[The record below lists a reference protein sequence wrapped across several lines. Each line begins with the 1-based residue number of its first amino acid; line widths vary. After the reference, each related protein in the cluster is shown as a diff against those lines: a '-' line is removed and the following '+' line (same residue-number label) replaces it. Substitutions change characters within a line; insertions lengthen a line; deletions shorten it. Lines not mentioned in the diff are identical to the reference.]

1 MNIEDEITVKAGLR
15 TTKVLVEFSPDGT
28 GGWVLQKLFTTGD
41 SGDMDMLE
49 CERSFGSIANLARHV
64 EAAIYDK
71 PGQIREVMAVSR
83 KSFSGGAV
91 GGGTPTAPN
100 HNPPIREVNH
110 G

>member
-15 TTKVLVEFSPDGT
+15 TTKVLVEFSPDGM

-64 EAAIYDK
+64 EAAIYDRH
-71 PGQIREVMAVSR
+71 GQSEIIPDEGDPIPYMPILPASFETPLNFREA
-83 KSFSGGAV
+83 A
-91 GGGTPTAPN
+91 
-100 HNPPIREVNH
+100 
-110 G
+110 

>member
-28 GGWVLQKLFTTGD
+28 GGWLVRQLFPTGD

-64 EAAIYDK
+64 EAAIYDRH
-71 PGQIREVMAVSR
+71 GQSEIIPDEGDPIPYMPILPASFETPLNFREA
-83 KSFSGGAV
+83 A
-91 GGGTPTAPN
+91 
-100 HNPPIREVNH
+100 
-110 G
+110 

>member
-49 CERSFGSIANLARHV
+49 CKRSFGSIANLARRV
-64 EAAIYDK
+64 EAAIYVK
-71 PGQIREVMAVSR
+71 
-83 KSFSGGAV
+83 
-91 GGGTPTAPN
+91 
-100 HNPPIREVNH
+100 H
-110 G
+110 GSSEIELDGC